1 MYIQEVDQH
10 MKLRMLT
17 IRDAEPLFQLI
28 ESSRT
33 YLKEWLPWLS
43 KTRNLT
49 DVRTTIKESF
59 QTYANQRDL
68 RAGIFID
75 NILVGVL
82 SYNEFDWQ
90 NKIGYIGYWLGKDY
104 QGKGIMTKAVAAFID
119 YGFNE
124 LNLNKIDIR
133 TAFENIKSQM
143 IPKRLNFKQEG
154 HLRQAEWLYDHYVD
168 HLVFGMLKE
177 DWNSDY

>member
-10 MKLRMLT
+10 MTLRMLT

-68 RAGIFID
+68 RCGI
-75 NILVGVL
+75 
-82 SYNEFDWQ
+82 
-90 NKIGYIGYWLGKDY
+90 YIGYWLGKDD
-104 QGKGIMTKAVAAFID
+104 QGKSIMTKAVAAFID

>member
-33 YLKEWLPWLS
+33 YLKEWLSWLS

-82 SYNEFDWQ
+82 SYNEFRSEEH
-90 NKIGYIGYWLGKDY
+90 
-104 QGKGIMTKAVAAFID
+104 TS
-119 YGFNE
+119 E
-124 LNLNKIDIR
+124 LQSR
-133 TAFENIKSQM
+133 
-143 IPKRLNFKQEG
+143 G
-154 HLRQAEWLYDHYVD
+154 HLVCRL
-168 HLVFGMLKE
+168 LL
-177 DWNSDY
+177 

>member
-33 YLKEWLPWLS
+33 YLKEWLSWLS

-49 DVRTTIKESF
+49 DVRPTIKESF

-90 NKIGYIGYWLGKDY
+90 NKIGYIGYWLGKDF
-104 QGKGIMTKAVAAFID
+104 QVKAIMTQAVAICID
-119 YGFNE
+119 YRVKE
-124 LNLNKIDIR
+124 SNLNKIDIR

-143 IPKRLNFKQEG
+143 IPKRVNLKQEG
-154 HLRQAEWLYDHYVD
+154 HLRQAEWLYHHYVD